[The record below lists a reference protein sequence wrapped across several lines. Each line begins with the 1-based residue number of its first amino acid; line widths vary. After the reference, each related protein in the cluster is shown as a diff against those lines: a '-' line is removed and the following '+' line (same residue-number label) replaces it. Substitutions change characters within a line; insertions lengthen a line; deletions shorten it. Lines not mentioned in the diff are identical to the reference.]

1 MHREQVMDVLW
12 PGLGRRAASN
22 NLRQVLHVAR
32 KIFDS
37 DPGTASRY
45 LALRDE
51 QLVLCP
57 DENLWVDAEVFEE
70 VAFSASRSREPDA
83 YEAATDLYVGELL
96 PEDRYEDWTEGRR
109 RELRET
115 YLSILMGLASAQEE
129 RGDYSVAIEALR
141 KVIREDPT
149 NEEAYISSMRL
160 YSLLGR
166 KVEALRHYELL
177 RQTISQEQGAE
188 PSASTRAL
196 REEIASSRFPPQE
209 VQPLGS
215 PSREAEEP
223 LLHNLPIPRTS
234 FVDRQRELTE
244 IKRTLAMTR
253 LLTLTGTGGSG
264 KTRLALKAA
273 TILVGAH
280 PDGEWFVE
288 LAALSEPNLV
298 LHAIAGAVG
307 AREQPGRPIAE
318 TVTQHLR
325 EKRGLL
331 ILDNCEHLV
340 DAAARLVDFLLTSCP
355 HLRILA
361 TSREPLDVE
370 GEVLISVPPL
380 PVPAGLPADSSK
392 VGGNDSVRLFVERAR
407 LRLPSFLLTQENAR
421 SVVAVCRR
429 LEGLPLAIEL
439 AAARMGTLATD
450 QMAQRLEDSLGLLST
465 GPRTVPPRQRT
476 MRAAIGWSYG
486 LLSEPEKG
494 LFGRLSVFAGGFTL
508 EAAEAVCAGGAIEEG
523 EVLDLLSNLVDK
535 SLVLAETSTEGRV
548 RYRML
553 EPVRQYAR
561 EQLEESREA
570 EAVRQRHAT
579 FFLAL
584 AKEAKPNL
592 RGPQQVAWLER
603 LEREHDN
610 IRAVL
615 SWSLARRP
623 AEQGERAVLGIRLAS
638 ALWRFWESYGY
649 PSEGHQWLERC
660 LSGSS
665 VPSIVQAE
673 ALNGAGYLALLQGD
687 YQLGITR
694 LEESIAL
701 FKELEDEPG
710 LANSLSNLGIALLL
724 VGDREGVTPLREDAE
739 ALRRGMLDQQVII
752 DLLIFLGMVALDE
765 SDYEQMALL
774 LEEGLALSRD
784 LGDVRGMTACLTVL
798 GLGLLKQGNHERA
811 ALLLEECLYLTA
823 RRIRHMLG
831 TAYSMLGLAAVA
843 ALRGQ
848 PARAARLWGAAEAL
862 REVIGQPLAP
872 YDDSNYDYEGYLDAA
887 RSQLDEP
894 DWKAA
899 WLEGRT
905 MRLEQAVAYALGES
919 EEPVSTATSF

>member
-1 MHREQVMDVLW
+1 
-12 PGLGRRAASN
+12 
-22 NLRQVLHVAR
+22 
-32 KIFDS
+32 
-37 DPGTASRY
+37 
-45 LALRDE
+45 
-51 QLVLCP
+51 
-57 DENLWVDAEVFEE
+57 
-70 VAFSASRSREPDA
+70 
-83 YEAATDLYVGELL
+83 
-96 PEDRYEDWTEGRR
+96 
-109 RELRET
+109 
-115 YLSILMGLASAQEE
+115 
-129 RGDYSVAIEALR
+129 
-141 KVIREDPT
+141 
-149 NEEAYISSMRL
+149 
-160 YSLLGR
+160 
-166 KVEALRHYELL
+166 
-177 RQTISQEQGAE
+177 
-188 PSASTRAL
+188 
-196 REEIASSRFPPQE
+196 
-209 VQPLGS
+209 
-215 PSREAEEP
+215 
-223 LLHNLPIPRTS
+223 
-234 FVDRQRELTE
+234 
-244 IKRTLAMTR
+244 
-253 LLTLTGTGGSG
+253 
-264 KTRLALKAA
+264 
-273 TILVGAH
+273 
-280 PDGEWFVE
+280 
-288 LAALSEPNLV
+288 
-298 LHAIAGAVG
+298 
-307 AREQPGRPIAE
+307 
-318 TVTQHLR
+318 
-325 EKRGLL
+325 
-331 ILDNCEHLV
+331 
-340 DAAARLVDFLLTSCP
+340 
-355 HLRILA
+355 
-361 TSREPLDVE
+361 
-370 GEVLISVPPL
+370 
-380 PVPAGLPADSSK
+380 
-392 VGGNDSVRLFVERAR
+392 
-407 LRLPSFLLTQENAR
+407 
-421 SVVAVCRR
+421 
-429 LEGLPLAIEL
+429 
-439 AAARMGTLATD
+439 
-450 QMAQRLEDSLGLLST
+450 
-465 GPRTVPPRQRT
+465 

-739 ALRRGMLDQQVII
+739 ALRRGMLDQQAII

-798 GLGLLKQGNHERA
+798 GLGLLKQGNYERA

-823 RRIRHMLG
+823 RKIRHMLG

-872 YDDSNYDYEGYLDAA
+872 YDQSNYDYEGYLDAA

-894 DWKAA
+894 EWKAA

-905 MRLEQAVAYALGES
+905 MRLEQAVAYALGEA
-919 EEPVSTATSF
+919 EEPVSTATLAREEPWIAERPAILTRREEDVAILVSRGLTNRQIATKLSIAEHTVASHVAKIRKKLGLSSRSQLSTWIAEQRLSSSDLG